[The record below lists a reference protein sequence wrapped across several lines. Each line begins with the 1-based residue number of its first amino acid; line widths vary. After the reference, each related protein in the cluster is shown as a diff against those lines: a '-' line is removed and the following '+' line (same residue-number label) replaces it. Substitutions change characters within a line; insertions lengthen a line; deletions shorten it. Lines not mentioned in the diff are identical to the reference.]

1 MAKDSKGRT
10 QPGYQQHVF
19 ICGHER
25 AATAERPCCSARGSL
40 DVLSKMKRAAEA
52 ADMPEV
58 RVQKSGCLDF
68 CENGISCVVYPQGT
82 WYSIKNPEQDIPA
95 IVNYLKT
102 GEVAEDC
109 LMNLQDEG

>member
-1 MAKDSKGRT
+1 MVKDSKGRT

-68 CENGISCVVYPQGT
+68 CENGISCVVYPPVSYT
-82 WYSIKNPEQDIPA
+82 HLTLPTKA
-95 IVNYLKT
+95 
-102 GEVAEDC
+102 
-109 LMNLQDEG
+109 

>member
-1 MAKDSKGRT
+1 MTKDSKGRT
-10 QPGYQQHVF
+10 QPGYRQHVF

-52 ADMPEV
+52 ADMPDV

-68 CENGISCVVYPQGT
+68 CETRSCGNLR
-82 WYSIKNPEQDIPA
+82 K
-95 IVNYLKT
+95 
-102 GEVAEDC
+102 
-109 LMNLQDEG
+109 LMRLHLFKSLRA

>member
-1 MAKDSKGRT
+1 MTKDSKGRT
-10 QPGYQQHVF
+10 QPGYRQHVF

-52 ADMPEV
+52 AGMPEV

-68 CENGISCVVYPQGT
+68 CENGISCVVYPEGV
-82 WYSIKNPEQDIPA
+82 WYSPRSRADVQRIIEEHLVDGNPVDTLRIPR
-95 IVNYLKT
+95 T
-102 GEVAEDC
+102 
-109 LMNLQDEG
+109 